1 MIDSLSFEKKNFI
14 SFSEFVIA
22 ISDKNDFILRENV
35 MKFLFEYLDCD
46 NSKVITYLNFKEAL
60 KRSGFSFEED

>member
-1 MIDSLSFEKKNFI
+1 
-14 SFSEFVIA
+14 VIA

-46 NSKVITYLNFKEAL
+46 NSKI
-60 KRSGFSFEED
+60 